1 MIAPQIFRPSI
12 GSAFV
17 SVEWVFSHLLVTNM
31 AENRLLLLRTCFFI
45 GMLLCF
51 SLQSYRS
58 FKKFLD
64 GKSSLSESDIS
75 KKYEP
80 LPTFT
85 ICSEPP
91 FDGDYMKSDLKI
103 SPNFFLFTSYMNT
116 KDNGFEFPPNLSERS
131 SLRHVFSNTNL
142 RIFLTFFFIFSS
154 TQNWGN
160 AFFDQ
165 YGICFLFHLRNS

>member
-1 MIAPQIFRPSI
+1 
-12 GSAFV
+12 
-17 SVEWVFSHLLVTNM
+17 M
-31 AENRLLLLRTCFFI
+31 AENRLLLLRTFFFI

-64 GKSSLSESDIS
+64 GKSSLSESDIP

-80 LPTFT
+80 LPTFS

-91 FDGDYMKSDLKI
+91 FDGDYMRSDLKI

-116 KDNGFEFPPNLSERS
+116 KDNGFAFPTNLSERS
-131 SLRHVFSNTNL
+131 SLRHVFSYTNL
-142 RIFLTFFFIFSS
+142 RIFLTLLFYFLKYILKTEEMPFLTNIELSNFSCMFLNPNNFFQFE
-154 TQNWGN
+154 
-160 AFFDQ
+160 
-165 YGICFLFHLRNS
+165 L

>member
-1 MIAPQIFRPSI
+1 
-12 GSAFV
+12 
-17 SVEWVFSHLLVTNM
+17 M
-31 AENRLLLLRTCFFI
+31 AENRLLVLRTFFFI

-64 GKSSLSESDIS
+64 GKSSLSESDIP

-80 LPTFT
+80 LPTFS

-91 FDGDYMKSDLKI
+91 FDGDYMRSDLKI

-116 KDNGFEFPPNLSERS
+116 KDNGFAFPPNLSERS

-142 RIFLTFFFIFSS
+142 RIFLTFIFYFFKYSKLRKCLFLTNMEFVSFFI
-154 TQNWGN
+154 
-160 AFFDQ
+160 
-165 YGICFLFHLRNS
+165 

>member
-1 MIAPQIFRPSI
+1 
-12 GSAFV
+12 
-17 SVEWVFSHLLVTNM
+17 M
-31 AENRLLLLRTCFFI
+31 AENRVLLLRTCFFI

-64 GKSSLSESDIS
+64 GKSSLSESDIP

-80 LPTFT
+80 LPTFS

-91 FDGDYMKSDLKI
+91 FDGDYMRSDLKI

-116 KDNGFEFPPNLSERS
+116 KDNGFAFPTNLSERS
-131 SLRHVFSNTNL
+131 SLRHVFLT
-142 RIFLTFFFIFSS
+142 RIYEFFQHFSLFSQVLKTEEMPFLTNMEFASFFI
-154 TQNWGN
+154 
-160 AFFDQ
+160 
-165 YGICFLFHLRNS
+165 